1 MLIFMGCN
9 QDGDNEEGEKRLFV
23 CCLATPWIGTNE
35 LLMRLYEFIELITK
49 QITANKE

>member
-1 MLIFMGCN
+1 MLTFMGGN
-9 QDGDNEEGEKRLFV
+9 QVGDDEEGEKRLFV

-35 LLMRLYEFIELITK
+35 HIELITK

>member
-1 MLIFMGCN
+1 MLIFMGGN
-9 QDGDNEEGEKRLFV
+9 QVGDDEEGEKILFP

-35 LLMRLYEFIELITK
+35 HLMRLYECIELITK